1 MTAVVPCTFSQTIR
15 QEINSPITLTQ
26 EPMIKHGRHN
36 HPTIAISLCLVSMT
50 LFSVQDALIKWLTS
64 DYWLLQLLFVR
75 SLVIV
80 CGSGLYISI
89 NQGSK
94 GFITHRP
101 LDHLL
106 RTTFNFFAFF
116 CYYMAVTQMPLANA
130 TSIALTGPLF
140 MTALSGPLL
149 GEPVGLN
156 RQLILLVG
164 FTGALFV
171 MQPTAENL
179 NLAGSLYALS
189 GAFLFAMLSI
199 QTRKMSRHENSELMV
214 FYAAL
219 VFLVVAGVFMIFYWQ
234 TPDPTSLFIMVLLGC
249 ITLVAQYTIVHAF
262 QYARVHVIAPFEY
275 ITILWAILIG
285 WYFFGEQP
293 ASSVYIGAALIVGAG
308 LGISWYEK
316 WEYNKNTATHIN
328 PA

>member
-1 MTAVVPCTFSQTIR
+1 
-15 QEINSPITLTQ
+15 
-26 EPMIKHGRHN
+26 MIKHGRHN
-36 HPTIAISLCLVSMT
+36 RPPVAIALCLISMT

-89 NQGSK
+89 KQGSK

-101 LDHLL
+101 GDHLL
-106 RTTFNFFAFF
+106 RTGFNFFAFF

-130 TSIALTGPLF
+130 ISIALTGPLF

-156 RQLILLVG
+156 RQLILLAG
-164 FTGALFV
+164 FAGALFV
-171 MQPTAENL
+171 IQPTADDL
-179 NLAGSLYALS
+179 NFTGSLYALA

-199 QTRKMSRHENSELMV
+199 QTRKMSKHENSELMV

-219 VFLVVAGVFMIFYWQ
+219 VFLIVTGIFMIFYWQ
-234 TPDPTSLFIMVLLGC
+234 TPDPASLFIMVLLGC

-275 ITILWAILIG
+275 ISILWAILIG
-285 WYFFGEQP
+285 WHFFGEQP
-293 ASSVYIGAALIVGAG
+293 ASSVYLGAALIVAAG
-308 LGISWYEK
+308 LGISWHEK
-316 WEYNKNTATHIN
+316 LEHNKITASHKN